1 MADVTTWLED
11 TALRLPDKVAVRGV
25 DDSLTYRELRERVH
39 NAATWLIDEAGLR
52 PRTAVALYLE
62 KSPLALACMLGCA
75 AVGGYYSVID
85 VRQPEGRVKSILAA
99 LDPCVIVCDETTRAD
114 AQAIAA
120 TGGWRVE
127 SLTDI
132 CEHAPDDEAIEVAR
146 AGVCDVDPLYVNFTS
161 GSTGTPK
168 GVVVA
173 RRSVADFIPVF
184 CRTFSIGEDDVIANQ
199 APFDFDVS
207 VKDIYSCL
215 LTGATLVLV
224 PRDYF
229 SNPTLLMDLI
239 ADAGAT
245 TLIWAV
251 SALCFVSIMGGLDYR
266 VPTSVRRVLFSG
278 EVMPPKQLAVWQRH
292 LEDATYVN
300 LYGPTEI
307 CCNCTY
313 HVVERIFE
321 PQEQIP
327 MGVPFENERV
337 FLLDENDRLVEEPL
351 VEGEV
356 CVAGTCVAL
365 GYLGDLERTAQS
377 FTQNPLT
384 PDWQETIYRTG
395 DLAYLDEDGRP
406 VYASRKDNQ
415 IKHLGQR
422 IELGDIE
429 AQAHA
434 VEGVERAV
442 CLYDAGRKR
451 LVLCYVGAV
460 DRKELKRQ
468 LRELLPSYM
477 VPNNTRQVDS
487 MPLTK
492 NGKVDRGELAR
503 IARISGMR

>member
-1 MADVTTWLED
+1 
-11 TALRLPDKVAVRGV
+11 
-25 DDSLTYRELRERVH
+25 
-39 NAATWLIDEAGLR
+39 
-52 PRTAVALYLE
+52 
-62 KSPLALACMLGCA
+62 MLGCA
-75 AVGGYYSVID
+75 AVGGFYSVID
-85 VRQPEGRVKSILAA
+85 VRQPEGRVRSILEA
-99 LDPCVIVCDETTRAD
+99 LDPCVIVCDESTRAD
-114 AQAIAA
+114 AHSIAA
-120 TGGWRVE
+120 TGAWRVANLDE
-127 SLTDI
+127 I
-132 CEHAPDDEAIEVAR
+132 CAYEGDADAVDTAR
-146 AGVCDVDPLYVNFTS
+146 GAVCDVDPLYVNFTS

-173 RRSVADFIPVF
+173 RRSVTDFIPVF
-184 CRTFSIGEDDVIANQ
+184 CHTFSISEDDVVANQ

-229 SNPTLLMDLI
+229 SNPTLLMDLLS
-239 ADAGAT
+239 DTGAT
-245 TLIWAV
+245 TLTWAV

-266 VPTSVRRVLFSG
+266 VPTTVRRVLFSG

-292 LEDATYVN
+292 LPDATYVN
-300 LYGPTEI
+300 LFGPTEI

-313 HVVERIFE
+313 HVVERVYG
-321 PQEQIP
+321 PTEQIP
-327 MGVPFENERV
+327 MGIPFENERV
-337 FLLDENDRLVEEPL
+337 FLLDEHDHLVEEAG

-365 GYLGDLERTAQS
+365 GYLGDPDRTARS
-377 FTQNPLT
+377 FTQNPLM
-384 PDWQETIYRTG
+384 PRWQETIYRTG
-395 DLAYLDEDGRP
+395 DLAYRREDGKL

-429 AQAHA
+429 AQAQA

-442 CLYDAGRKR
+442 CLYDANRKR
-451 LVLCYVGAV
+451 LVLCYVGGV
-460 DRKELKRQ
+460 DRKELKGR

-477 VPNNTRQVDS
+477 VPNNTRQVDA

-492 NGKVDRGELAR
+492 NGKVDRAELAR
-503 IARISGMR
+503 IARISSTR